1 MNPDA
6 FNDSEY
12 LRTQQYANSGNLGAR
27 IALHERFSTN
37 TYDLHHWLFD
47 LLLATAPKAAQVLE
61 VGSGRGDLWAKNAA
75 RIPAGWQVTLSDFSE
90 GMLADARAQ
99 IGTASERLRFEVA
112 DAQRLPFE
120 EASFDVV
127 LAHFML
133 YHVPDRAQAIAE
145 LRRVLKPEGVC
156 FAATLGQQHMREL
169 FEAGAKMAPGLE
181 TVGQQNTRSFSLE
194 NGAEQLEGSF
204 AEVQRI
210 DYASDLRVTEIEP
223 IMDYVQS
230 MEIVR
235 VLGKPE
241 LIDDFREEV
250 SGRIRREGAFF
261 IGKQTGV
268 FVARGTRS

>member
-6 FNDSEY
+6 FNESDY

-47 LLLATAPKAAQVLE
+47 LLLATAPKAARVLE
-61 VGSGRGDLWAKNAA
+61 VGSGRGDLWAKNAN

-99 IGTASERLRFEVA
+99 IGVASERLRFEVA
-112 DAQRLPFE
+112 DTQKLPFE
-120 EASFDVV
+120 DGRFDVV

-169 FEAGAKMAPGLE
+169 FEAGAKIVPGMELI
-181 TVGQQNTRSFSLE
+181 GQQNTRTFSLE
-194 NGAEQLEGSF
+194 NGAEQLAESF
-204 AEVQRI
+204 AEVQCI

-241 LIDDFREEV
+241 LIDAFREEI
-250 SGRIRREGAFF
+250 SGRIGSEGAFF
-261 IGKQTGV
+261 IRKQSGV
-268 FVARGTRS
+268 FVARGMRN